1 MRIFAV
7 ILIGVFSFLSAGC
20 DVILQPAQQGEW
32 SDSNLHN
39 PNYKATHDL
48 LTETEKPAEK

>member
-20 DVILQPAQQGEW
+20 DVILQPSQQGEW

-39 PNYKATHDL
+39 PNYKVTHDL
-48 LTETEKPAEK
+48 LPETEKPAEK